1 MKSFCIMKIF
11 LARDE
16 HSSLLCL
23 SINEKIDNG
32 DNTSSYFINQMS
44 MQQLKNDATTIL
56 IMTLPITTLLI
67 MTILIILD
75 TQGLYYKTFYGSNC
89 CRIIIS

>member
-1 MKSFCIMKIF
+1 MKIF

-16 HSSLLCL
+16 HSSLLWL
-23 SINEKIDNG
+23 NISEKIDNG
-32 DNTSSYFINQMS
+32 DNANHRCYFINQMS
-44 MQQLKNDATTIL
+44 MQQLKNDATTIP

-75 TQGLYYKTFYGSNC
+75 TQGPVL
-89 CRIIIS
+89 